1 MKLDLDAWAEIYV
14 AALYALALNDFGLFR
29 QLIHPDML
37 WNWWLDEVAREL
49 TKFYRDLIA
58 GRRPILALTAPPQH
72 GKSWTLWDFMA
83 WFAGKHPNLKI
94 IFASYSDELGTSA
107 NRYLFRTISAN
118 NVCRKIFPD
127 LHVGATNWA
136 ANSSVIE
143 FVGQDGSFRLL
154 ALMVRNR

>member
-83 WFAGKHPNLKI
+83 WF
-94 IFASYSDELGTSA
+94 
-107 NRYLFRTISAN
+107 
-118 NVCRKIFPD
+118 
-127 LHVGATNWA
+127 
-136 ANSSVIE
+136 
-143 FVGQDGSFRLL
+143 RLS
-154 ALMVRNR
+154 

>member
-58 GRRPILALTAPPQH
+58 GRRPILALAAPPQH

-83 WFAGKHPNLKI
+83 WFAGGANGRTLRRSPTPAALSGARRNNELAVEKSVDRWRRWSLPLWLGKAI
-94 IFASYSDELGTSA
+94 GASGRA
-107 NRYLFRTISAN
+107 VICRT
-118 NVCRKIFPD
+118 
-127 LHVGATNWA
+127 
-136 ANSSVIE
+136 
-143 FVGQDGSFRLL
+143 
-154 ALMVRNR
+154 